1 MMNKIELPPRYKAVD
16 LGLGGGMGD
25 IFKCQDTH
33 LDRIVILKV
42 LKEGGEERRLIDEQ
56 MALTKLRSKHVVQ
69 LFDFTEVE
77 INGVS
82 RDALVLEFISGKE
95 ICYDVSHSSSYIM
108 KLLWQIS
115 CGLTDIHSASIIHR
129 DIKPSNILIDE
140 NGVVKILDFGLARN
154 EGNDALTKSIIG
166 TPGYMAPELF
176 RSGRISFDNK
186 IDVYAFGVLAIDLLG
201 LKHPEELS
209 HFPPSEVITFPELY
223 SVLPKIIS
231 DIIMACISNDKD
243 QRPSMHDIKKAL
255 EQILLKD
262 KHNALVV
269 MQGQQHK
276 ISSTSRKANI
286 KWGGNSSMTISY
298 DGFNFLI
305 DSING
310 LAKVN
315 NVRIVNGKVLEG
327 CSVITLERNN
337 NSSRT
342 FVTFDISN
350 PEVMS

>member
-1 MMNKIELPPRYKAVD
+1 MNRIELPSRYTAID

-25 IFKCQDTH
+25 VFKCQDTH

-69 LFDFTEVE
+69 LFDFTEIKVD
-77 INGVS
+77 GVF
-82 RDALVLEFISGKE
+82 RDALVLEYISGEE
-95 ICYDVSHSSSYIM
+95 ICHDDSYNSSYIM
-108 KLLWQIS
+108 KLLWQVA
-115 CGLTDIHSASIIHR
+115 CGLADIHSASIIHR
-129 DIKPSNILIDE
+129 DIKPNNILIDE

-154 EGNDALTKSIIG
+154 EGGDALTKSIIG

-176 RSGRISFDNK
+176 RSGQISFDNK

-201 LKHPEELS
+201 LNHPDELS
-209 HFPPSEVITFPELY
+209 HFPPSEVLAFPELY
-223 SVLPKIIS
+223 GALPRTIA
-231 DIIMACISNDKD
+231 DVIMACISSDKD
-243 QRPSMHDIKKAL
+243 KRPSMHDAKKSL

-276 ISSTSRKANI
+276 ISSNSRKANI
-286 KWGGNSSMTISY
+286 TWGGNSSMTISY
-298 DGFNFLI
+298 DGFKFLI
-305 DSING
+305 DAING

-315 NVRIVNGKVLEG
+315 NIRIVPGKVLEG
-327 CSVITLERNN
+327 CSVITLERTD
-337 NSSRT
+337 SPTRT